1 MPIVAAAVV
10 SHQPGIMLPDKVRER
25 IPGGDFSLVEGFK
38 TMRQKLKD
46 ADVNTL
52 VIFDTHWF
60 TTSGHVV
67 AGASSFNGIYTSE
80 ELPDLIKDHKY
91 NWNGCADLATK
102 LAEKAK
108 REKVPLLNVT
118 TPSLPV
124 HYPTVNV
131 LHYLLQD
138 GLEDL
143 KVLSISCCQAARDHN
158 FIQLGCILK
167 EAIDSIPDL
176 RVAYLGSGGMSHE
189 FPALDDFKKHQSKDA
204 SNVLTPD
211 ARKADE
217 NILELWKQGNHEQ
230 VIEGMSTYHKFSP
243 EGFFGH
249 YLCMYGALGGGKNI
263 TNRGYLLSDYENAA
277 GTGQVHVW
285 FDVDSSN
292 SSSSSSSM
300 PPLSKL

>member
-1 MPIVAAAVV
+1 MFTKT
-10 SHQPGIMLPDKVRER
+10 KV
-25 IPGGDFSLVEGFK
+25 
-38 TMRQKLKD
+38 
-46 ADVNTL
+46 
-52 VIFDTHWF
+52 
-60 TTSGHVV
+60 
-67 AGASSFNGIYTSE
+67 
-80 ELPDLIKDHKY
+80 
-91 NWNGCADLATK
+91 
-102 LAEKAK
+102 
-108 REKVPLLNVT
+108 
-118 TPSLPV
+118 
-124 HYPTVNV
+124 
-131 LHYLLQD
+131 
-138 GLEDL
+138 
-143 KVLSISCCQAARDHN
+143 
-158 FIQLGCILK
+158 
-167 EAIDSIPDL
+167 
-176 RVAYLGSGGMSHE
+176 
-189 FPALDDFKKHQSKDA
+189 ALDDFKKHQSKDA

-300 PPLSKL
+300 PPLSKI